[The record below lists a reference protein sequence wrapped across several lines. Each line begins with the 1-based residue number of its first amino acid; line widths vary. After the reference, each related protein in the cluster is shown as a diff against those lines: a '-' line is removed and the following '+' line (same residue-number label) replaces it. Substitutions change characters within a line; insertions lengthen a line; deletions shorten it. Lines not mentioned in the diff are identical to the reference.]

1 MITALDSNIL
11 IDIIGG
17 DPRFG
22 ETSRAAVE
30 MVGRQGSLVV
40 SPEVVAEFT
49 TGCGSIESAL
59 DALDALRVTY
69 VGIDLQAA
77 GIAGLARARSRVHR
91 RITADYLIAAH
102 AARHADRLLTRDADV
117 STLDV
122 PGLRA
127 VTPTQVLA
135 GSGN

>member
-11 IDIIGG
+11 IDIVGA

-30 MVGRQGSLVV
+30 KVGRQGSLVV
-40 SPEVVAEFT
+40 SPEVIAEFT
-49 TGCGSIESAL
+49 TGCGSIERAL
-59 DALDALRVTY
+59 DALDALRVSY
-69 VGIDLQAA
+69 VGIGLQAA
-77 GIAGLARARSRVHR
+77 GIAGEARSRSRVHQ

-102 AARHADRLLTRDADV
+102 AARHADRLLTRDSDFA
-117 STLDV
+117 TLDV

-127 VTPTQVLA
+127 VTPRDVLA
-135 GSGN
+135 DG

>member
-1 MITALDSNIL
+1 MHSPPA
-11 IDIIGG
+11 
-17 DPRFG
+17 P
-22 ETSRAAVE
+22 
-30 MVGRQGSLVV
+30 GSVV
-40 SPEVVAEFT
+40 SSASSCYVTGMRDTRRQART
-49 TGCGSIESAL
+49 TISRAL

-77 GIAGLARARSRVHR
+77 GIAGEARSRSRIHR

-102 AARHADRLLTRDADV
+102 AARHADRLLTRDADF

-127 VTPTQVLA
+127 VTPAQVLA
-135 GSGN
+135 APGN

>member
-11 IDIIGG
+11 IDMIGG
-17 DPRFG
+17 DPHFG

-30 MVGRQGSLVV
+30 MVGRQGALVV

-69 VGIDLQAA
+69 VGIGLQAA
-77 GIAGLARARSRVHR
+77 GIAGEARSRSRVHR

-102 AARHADRLLTRDADV
+102 AARHADRLLTRDADF

-127 VTPTQVLA
+127 VTPAQVLA
-135 GSGN
+135 APGN

>member
-11 IDIIGG
+11 IDIVGA

-30 MVGRQGSLVV
+30 KVGRQGSLVV

-49 TGCGSIESAL
+49 TGCGSLERAL
-59 DALDALRVTY
+59 DALDALRVSY
-69 VGIDLQAA
+69 VGIGLQAA
-77 GIAGLARARSRVHR
+77 GIAGEARSRSRVHQ

-102 AARHADRLLTRDADV
+102 AARHADRLLTRDSDFA
-117 STLDV
+117 TLGV

-127 VTPTQVLA
+127 VTSRDVLA
-135 GSGN
+135 DG